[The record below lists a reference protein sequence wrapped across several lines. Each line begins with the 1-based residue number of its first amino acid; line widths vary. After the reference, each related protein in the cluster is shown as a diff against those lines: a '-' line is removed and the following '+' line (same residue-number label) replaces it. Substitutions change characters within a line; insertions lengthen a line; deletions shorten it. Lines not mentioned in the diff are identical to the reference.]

1 MDIEIKDYLL
11 AIITINLENVSGG
24 GCPIFLAKDEEEQQ
38 KLGIYLAR
46 ILGGIV
52 HDLENGVYLIV
63 KH

>member
-11 AIITINLENVSGG
+11 AIITINPESVSGG
-24 GCPIFLAKDEEEQQ
+24 GCPVFIAKDEEQQQ
-38 KLGIYLAR
+38 KISLLLSR
-46 ILGGIV
+46 ILGGIP